1 MKRIILG
8 VLLLT
13 LTLFITACGGNEE
26 AGGEASDGAGSNG
39 KTYDLDMSVT
49 VGEASTWF
57 KAAEK
62 LAEDVKEKSEGRI
75 TISVYPNEQLSGG
88 NSGTAVEQVAN
99 GTQAMSYNSTIIYSI
114 MDERLGVLS
123 APFIFPDLDTAYSL
137 LDGEGGEMIKDILRE
152 NGVEPLGFGQ
162 NGFRQV
168 TNSQHP
174 IKTPEDLNGL
184 KMRIPG
190 IAMYTDLWRM
200 FGTDPTSM
208 TFSEVFTSLQQ
219 GTIDGQENPVDVIHS
234 SQLNEVQDYMTVWDY
249 SFDPLILGINKELF
263 DSMSE
268 EDQKIMQEA
277 AADANA
283 YQIKLAQE
291 LESEQLK
298 ELEESGME
306 IYTLNEEEKEAFR
319 KVVEPIYEQYKSV
332 WGEELLNAFQ
342 QN

>member
-1 MKRIILG
+1 MKKFVLG
-8 VLLLT
+8 LFMVT
-13 LTLFITACGGNEE
+13 LTVVMAACGGNDE
-26 AGGEASDGAGSNG
+26 AGGEAKEGE
-39 KTYDLDMSVT
+39 TYDLDMSVT
-49 VGEASTWF
+49 VGEASTWY

-75 TISVYPNEQLSGG
+75 NISVYPNEQLSGG

-168 TNSQHP
+168 TNSEHP
-174 IKTPEDLNGL
+174 IKTPEDLKGL

-208 TFSEVFTSLQQ
+208 TFSEVFTALQQ

-234 SQLNEVQDYMTVWDY
+234 SQLQEVQEYMTVWDY

-263 DSMSE
+263 DSMSK
-268 EDQKIMQEA
+268 EDQKILQD
-277 AADANA
+277 AADEANA
-283 YQIKLAQE
+283 YQIKLARE
-291 LESEQLK
+291 LETQQLEDLK
-298 ELEESGME
+298 EAGME
-306 IYTLNEEEKEAFR
+306 IYTLTAEEKQAFQE
-319 KVVEPIYEQYKSV
+319 VVAPIYEQYKSV

-342 QN
+342 Q